1 MRPCHAL
8 KTSQKCF
15 INMKPNRLSPS
26 NRKVWSDINWNVES
40 TIFECNGEMKLNTL
54 KKRRQ
59 FYCLYCSSLF
69 GIAKTTGHTPISF
82 INCSSCNIA
91 IPLSRSEFKLFAQNI
106 LVMKILTFV
115 ISGWSNQQIS
125 HRHHN
130 EEHAMLNCFL
140 CYQQDQ
146 LKNCSW
152 FWHENNNIHC
162 RLVQQ
167 WVVCRRIQ
175 MTLS

>member
-106 LVMKILTFV
+106 LVMKILAFV
-115 ISGWSNQQIS
+115 ISGWSNQQIFTS
-125 HRHHN
+125 TSQRGARDVKLLPLLSARST
-130 EEHAMLNCFL
+130 EELL
-140 CYQQDQ
+140 
-146 LKNCSW
+146 
-152 FWHENNNIHC
+152 
-162 RLVQQ
+162 LVLARKQ
-167 WVVCRRIQ
+167 
-175 MTLS
+175 